1 MSMTLL
7 YAGLAV
13 GAVYAIVAFGYNLS
27 FTTSGV
33 LNFATAHTT
42 MVGTFVAAWALTDQG
57 LAVPL
62 VILVCALVGAVLGLV
77 VELTAVA
84 PLKSFRLRRSAGGG
98 HGELVTTVG
107 ASTIITG
114 FAFIIWGS
122 DPVKVPLFE
131 NDLRI
136 SLLGG
141 DVRSSDVVVIAT
153 AIVLGLALHFWTR
166 RSRLGLASLAQSED
180 RDAAMLQGINVR
192 FLSMSG
198 FVLAGALGSGVGL
211 VVGAKTL
218 AVVGFALVLAIKGFV
233 ALTLGG
239 VGSQLGALI
248 GGLSLGVGEVMTA
261 RWLGSDYR
269 SLSVFVVFLLVLLL
283 RPQGLFGTKEGR
295 TV

>member
-62 VILVCALVGAVLGLV
+62 VILVCVLVGAVLGLV

-141 DVRSSDVVVIAT
+141 DVRKSDVAVIVT
-153 AIVLGLALHFWTR
+153 ALVLGLALHFWTR

-269 SLSVFVVFLLVLLL
+269 SLSIFVVFLLVLLL
-283 RPQGLFGTKEGR
+283 RPQGLFGTREGR

>member
-1 MSMTLL
+1 MTLL
-7 YAGLAV
+7 LAGLAV
-13 GAVYAIVAFGYNLS
+13 GAVYAIVAIGYNLT

-33 LNFATAHTT
+33 LNFATAHST
-42 MVGTFVAAWALTDQG
+42 MVGTFVAAWALTDLG
-57 LAVPL
+57 LAVPV
-62 VILVCALVGAVLGLV
+62 VILLCALVGAVLGLI

-84 PLKSFRLRRSAGGG
+84 PLKSFRLSRSDGAG

-122 DPVKVPLFE
+122 DPIKVSLFQE
-131 NDLRI
+131 DRRI
-136 SLLGG
+136 GLLGSE
-141 DVRSSDVVVIAT
+141 VRQSDLVVIAT

-192 FLSMSG
+192 FLSASG
-198 FVLAGALGSGVGL
+198 FVLAGTLGSGVGL

-218 AVVGFALVLAIKGFV
+218 AVVALALVLAIKGFV

-248 GGLSLGVGEVMTA
+248 GGLSLGIGEVLTA

-269 SLSVFVVFLLVLLL
+269 SLVVFVVFMLVLLL
-283 RPQGLFGTKEGR
+283 RPQGLLGSKEGR

>member
-1 MSMTLL
+1 MSMTLI

-13 GAVYAIVAFGYNLS
+13 GAIYAIIAYGYNLTI
-27 FTTSGV
+27 TTAGV
-33 LNFATAHTT
+33 LNFANAHMT
-42 MVGTFVAAWALTDQG
+42 MVGTFVAAWALTDLG
-57 LAVPL
+57 LSVAL
-62 VILVCALVGAVLGLV
+62 VILLCALVGAVLGLI
-77 VELTAVA
+77 VEITAIA
-84 PLKSFRLRRSAGGG
+84 PLTSFRLRRSGAVG

-114 FAFIIWGS
+114 LAYIVWGS
-122 DPVKVPLFE
+122 DPIKVPLFE
-131 NDLRI
+131 NDVRI
-136 SLLGG
+136 SFLGG
-141 DVRSSDVVVIAT
+141 EVRKSDLLVIAT
-153 AIVLGLALHFWTR
+153 ALTLGLGLHFWTR

-180 RDAAMLQGINVR
+180 RDAAMLQGVNVR
-192 FLSMSG
+192 LLSAAG
-198 FVLAGALGSGVGL
+198 FVIAGALGSGVG
-211 VVGAKTL
+211 VIVGAKTL

-248 GGLSLGVGEVMTA
+248 GGMSLGIGEVMTA

-269 SLSVFVVFLLVLLL
+269 SLMVFLVFMLVLLI